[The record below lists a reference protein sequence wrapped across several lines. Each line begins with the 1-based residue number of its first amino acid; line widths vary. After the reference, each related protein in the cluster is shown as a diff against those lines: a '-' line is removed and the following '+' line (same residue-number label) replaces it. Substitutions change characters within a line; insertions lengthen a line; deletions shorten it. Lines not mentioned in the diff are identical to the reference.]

1 MNGHHRQFSSS
12 SSVNEPQYGA
22 GQHAQIEPTSQT
34 LLNGYRDTLPSVVS
48 YGDQSS
54 AKRSRSRSSGP
65 LDSHDPVSMHL
76 LMETAMGES
85 QHYEI
90 LSIEDLDELKKEIA
104 LLTSRID
111 AIKRKLVL
119 ENKIRDAAQSFNR
132 LDSPSSREG
141 NRDGFGRSPKGH
153 RRSVLG
159 SRGSLSDLL
168 TKTDDDLAVSIKKCE
183 ELAQELWKM
192 EKRMQELQRR
202 LLEHTAGVL
211 QVTHTG
217 FLRNETPPRSPD
229 VFSPNAI
236 ARGNATT
243 DDTFIDFDDRSFYQT
258 LESLL
263 EVGDGAAGINASPG
277 HFAMQNQAILNT
289 ERRLESLTT
298 RLRQAITEAEVGNEA
313 RREPVGVESMDRE
326 PLDGRI
332 QSHLDELEHGL
343 EILQRDRSTVIAE
356 ARQSAFDA
364 HQRLGT
370 ANTRLRQLRDKTAKN
385 SQTHAD
391 QPPNAQEHDLNQQLQ
406 YLETTLDT
414 IDQNAQGLV
423 EEREQ
428 LSSKSGFH
436 QERAG
441 QYESTLMG
449 LWDILASRSERSR
462 HGDSQRDSSGSV
474 DSGSSSMS
482 NEEFSLHGFSGRVQ
496 KLHSQ
501 SATLREQKDILTRQI
516 QQQRDLNGKSD
527 AQKDSQISDL
537 TTELERTQVALQD
550 KQKEA
555 KEARD
560 ELVLLTQHLDHVRQE
575 ATLQEQSRE
584 ANTRKAL
591 ETEKQTRQE
600 AEEQLLAD
608 LEAKQNEVHGLEA
621 ELADTKD
628 DHGIAKAAM
637 RAELEESEKRMQQ
650 SISQLEAAREAKAH
664 HDATELSLQQQID
677 DRSREAEK
685 AREEIKSLEGE
696 MVRLHT
702 ELTVAKADLD
712 GAYGTRAQRAAEMA
726 PNPAVQ
732 KELDELSERNN
743 ALLGEIAT
751 LQSQYDT
758 AKAETVS
765 MGERIHALQEELR
778 ETIGEYENM
787 TKASIEFE
795 KDREALEASL
805 DHMRNRSEE
814 LENQLGEE
822 KLKWLGAKS
831 PAAAGNR
838 DSSMPGS
845 TSANVLKTEFKKMMR
860 EMRAENMKALRL
872 EQDERRKLEAVIR
885 TLKRDHTPAKSPLN
899 QSATAD

>member
-34 LLNGYRDTLPSVVS
+34 LLNGYRDTLPSMVS
-48 YGDQSS
+48 YGGSS
-54 AKRSRSRSSGP
+54 TAKRSRSRSSGP
-65 LDSHDPVSMHL
+65 LGSRDPVSMHL

-90 LSIEDLDELKKEIA
+90 LSIEELDELKKELA

-111 AIKRKLVL
+111 ATKRKLVL

-141 NRDGFGRSPKGH
+141 AREGFGRSPKGH
-153 RRSVLG
+153 RRSILG

-168 TKTDDDLAVSIKKCE
+168 TKTDDELAVSTKKCE
-183 ELAQELWKM
+183 ELAQELWRM

-217 FLRNETPPRSPD
+217 VLRNDTPPRSPD
-229 VFSPNAI
+229 VFLPDTM
-236 ARGNATT
+236 ARGNTT
-243 DDTFIDFDDRSFYQT
+243 AGDTFIDFDDRSFYQT

-263 EVGDGAAGINASPG
+263 DPGDGAAGINASPG
-277 HFAMQNQAILNT
+277 QFARQNQAIFNT

-298 RLRQAITEAEVGNEA
+298 RLRQAINEAGTGNEA
-313 RREPVGVESMDRE
+313 QKTRVGMESLDRE
-326 PLDGRI
+326 APDGVI
-332 QSHLDELEHGL
+332 NPHLEELEDGL
-343 EILQRDRSTVIAE
+343 EVLQRDRIAAITD
-356 ARQSAFDA
+356 ARQSAFDT

-370 ANTRLRQLRDKTAKN
+370 ANTRLRQIRDKTANDEQKHTDLP
-385 SQTHAD
+385 S
-391 QPPNAQEHDLNQQLQ
+391 NAQGQDLDQQLQ

-414 IDQNAQGLV
+414 IDQNTQGLLQ
-423 EEREQ
+423 EREQ
-428 LSSKSGFH
+428 LSSKSGLH
-436 QERAG
+436 QEKAG
-441 QYESTLMG
+441 QYESTMMG
-449 LWDILASRSERSR
+449 LWDILASRSQRSGR
-462 HGDSQRDSSGSV
+462 DDSQRDSSGSAE
-474 DSGSSSMS
+474 SGSSSTS

-501 SATLREQKDILTRQI
+501 STMLREQKDILTRQI

-537 TTELERTQVALQD
+537 TTELERTHIGLQD

-584 ANTRKAL
+584 ANMRKAL
-591 ETEKQTRQE
+591 EAEKQARQD
-600 AEEQLLAD
+600 AEGQLLAD
-608 LEAKQNEVHGLEA
+608 LETKHDEVHRLEA
-621 ELADTKD
+621 ELADSKD

-637 RAELEESEKRMQQ
+637 RAELGESENRMQQ

-664 HDATELSLQQQID
+664 HDATELQLQQKLD
-677 DRSREAEK
+677 ESSREAEK
-685 AREEIKSLEGE
+685 AREELQSLEGE
-696 MVRLHT
+696 MVQLRT
-702 ELTVAKADLD
+702 DLTVAEAALD

-726 PNPAVQ
+726 PSPAVQ
-732 KELDELSERNN
+732 KELDKLTEHNN
-743 ALLGEIAT
+743 TLLGEIAT
-751 LQSQYDT
+751 LKTQHDT
-758 AKAETVS
+758 AKAENLG
-765 MGERIHALQEELR
+765 MGERIQALQEELR
-778 ETIGEYENM
+778 ETIGDYENM

-805 DHMRNRSEE
+805 DHLRNRSEE

-831 PAAAGNR
+831 PVAAGSR

-860 EMRAENMKALRL
+860 EMRAENIKVLRL

-885 TLKRDHTPAKSPLN
+885 TLKKDNTPAKSPLN